1 MMKKKMLALL
11 LVSAIT
17 LPVTACGDGSPKE
30 TAGGTGTGETTQ
42 KTEPAATESGGAGGK
57 TKASSD
63 EIVEIIWQYPT
74 TGNLGSGFQDMED
87 ALNEMMERD
96 IGVHVTFEPTG
107 LMDSQQNA
115 MLMVSAGEQLDICLT
130 AFTSIGP
137 LVSGNLIVPLDNL
150 VTVYGQG
157 LVESGVLLENG
168 KYAGKQY
175 GIPPAESL
183 RKGYCYLGKKS
194 YFDKY
199 NIEIDESKYYT
210 LEEIAEIFEV
220 IKAGE
225 GDNFYCM
232 VPWNTTP
239 EPMNYGYIEYDKVGG
254 SLAEGVLMLNRS
266 FEDLT
271 LYNMFDT
278 EEYERYAYLMYD
290 WAQKGYISPDAA
302 VTTEAPD
309 LLAAS
314 DIYLGTFYWDEPTV
328 ATEYSATI
336 GTELVKVPMIDGY
349 MVNGGGAGCQW
360 SIPITSKNPEKA
372 MQALNYL
379 YSNPEANWIVSFGLE
394 GQTYEVVEET
404 DRGTQIRYLSE
415 KTETLPY
422 FNAYG
427 LWGSRFTD
435 LAVAPTPADKG
446 MVCREY
452 HDALPDNR
460 KSPALGY
467 NFVQDNV
474 SSEIAAVTTVIEQYT
489 PSINCGALEPE
500 QALADFRSAL
510 EAAGINKIIEENQR
524 QMDEWSASQK

>member
-1 MMKKKMLALL
+1 MKKKVLAFLL
-11 LVSAIT
+11 IFTMALS
-17 LPVTACGDGSPKE
+17 VTACGKE
-30 TAGGTGTGETTQ
+30 TADNEVSEEN
-42 KTEPAATESGGAGGK
+42 KV
-57 TKASSD
+57 SSD
-63 EIVEIIWQYPT
+63 EVVEIIWQYPT

-137 LVSGNLIVPLDNL
+137 LVSGNLILPLDDL
-150 VTVYGQG
+150 VEEYGQG

-168 KYAGKQY
+168 KYGGVQY
-175 GIPPAESL
+175 GIPPAENL
-183 RKGYCYLGKKS
+183 RKAYGYLAKKS
-194 YFDKY
+194 YLDKY
-199 NIEIDESKYYT
+199 DIEIDKDKFYT
-210 LEEIAEIFEV
+210 PEEVEEIFEIV
-220 IKAGE
+220 KAGE
-225 GDNFYCM
+225 GDNFYCTI
-232 VPWNTTP
+232 PWNTTP

-271 LYNMFDT
+271 LYNLFET
-278 EEYERYAYLMYD
+278 EEYESYANLMYD

-314 DIYLGTFYWDEPTV
+314 DNYLGTFYWNEPT
-328 ATEYSATI
+328 SATDYSSTA
-336 GTELVKVPMIDGY
+336 GTEMVEIPMIDGY

-360 SIPITSKNPEKA
+360 SIPITSQNPEKA
-372 MQALNYL
+372 MEALNYL
-379 YSNPEANWIVSFGLE
+379 YATPEANWIVSFGLE

-404 DRGTQIRYLSE
+404 ERGTQIQYLSE
-415 KTETLPY
+415 NTETLPY
-422 FNAYG
+422 FNTYG

-435 LAVAPTPADKG
+435 LAVYPTPADKG
-446 MVCREY
+446 LIYKEY
-452 HDALPDNR
+452 YDALPEDR
-460 KSPALGY
+460 ISPALGY
-467 NFVQDNV
+467 NFVQDSV
-474 SSEIAAVTTVIEQYT
+474 STEIAAVTTVIEQYT

-500 QALADFRSAL
+500 QALADFRKAL
-510 EAAGINKIIEENQR
+510 EAAGIDKVIEENQR
-524 QMDEWSASQK
+524 QIDEWSASQQ